1 MCTVT
6 DRLGSWGARPQEG
19 VARVLGDEL
28 FYRKLLQEFSRT
40 RDMELLV
47 FFVKKG
53 AYRDGN
59 GINQFDFYHRTGFSI
74 EKSAKYP
81 LSSGMIFLKMTIYTT
96 MFIFELSY
104 ILWY

>member
-1 MCTVT
+1 MNC
-6 DRLGSWGARPQEG
+6 R
-19 VARVLGDEL
+19 
-28 FYRKLLQEFSRT
+28 RKRKRRIATLP
-40 RDMELLV
+40 
-47 FFVKKG
+47 
-53 AYRDGN
+53 N